1 MHMKKTFLLLLLV
14 STLLFSCSKSDFAYD
29 DWNKIEISGCGS
41 IEIPDKWSHFYEDG
55 MLYIIDENA
64 EPVIIQ
70 CDNYKIY
77 EGDSN
82 KFYSNY
88 RKIECVYS
96 ESFSNSSSYEI
107 SKFLFDNKEVELP
120 IIGLYV
126 ESDETLDED
135 VALDKSVNLIVW
147 KTDIGEKM
155 IKKIAKS
162 YISIV
167 SE

>member
-14 STLLFSCSKSDFAYD
+14 STLLFACSKSDFTYD
-29 DWNKIEISGCGS
+29 NWNKIEISGCGS

-64 EPVIIQ
+64 KPVIIQ

-88 RKIECVYS
+88 RKIECVYN

-107 SKFLFDNKEVELP
+107 SKFLFDNTCNLSKEYGNLTIEISHSN
-120 IIGLYV
+120 IIIAPKCLKHLTILYFLV
-126 ESDETLDED
+126 PRIINSNYVKIVLSFN
-135 VALDKSVNLIVW
+135 AL
-147 KTDIGEKM
+147 
-155 IKKIAKS
+155 
-162 YISIV
+162 
-167 SE
+167 